1 MTKKIS
7 FLIFKTIFF
16 IFKIIEKIFRKDLL
30 IYFKEFLEDNSYKKV
45 LICEKKIIFFTPNFI
60 TKWRVDTF
68 YSKEPETLDW
78 IENFDNKGKIIFWD
92 IGANIGLY
100 SIYAAVKFE
109 NIDVIAFEPSTSNLR
124 ILSRNISINNLS
136 GKIKINQFPLINEK
150 NKFLEMQEPK
160 FIEGWSMNS
169 FGKNLDFEGKTFVS
183 ENKYRIYGT
192 SINYLIE
199 NDILKI
205 PNYIKIDVDGIEHLI
220 LKGGLNFLKDKQI
233 KSISVELNENFKE
246 QYNEVMHIMKIS
258 KFKLKHKKHC
268 AEFDKSVQFSKLYNF
283 VFEKDKS

>member
-7 FLIFKTIFF
+7 FLIFKIIFF
-16 IFKIIEKIFRKDLL
+16 ILKIIEKIFRRDLL
-30 IYFKEFLEDNSYKKV
+30 IYFKEFLEDNSYKNV
-45 LICEKKIIFFTPNFI
+45 FICEKKISFFTPNFI

-78 IENFDNKGKIIFWD
+78 IKSFDNKSKIIFWD
-92 IGANIGLY
+92 VGANIGLY

-109 NIDVIAFEPSTSNLR
+109 DIDVIAFEPSTSNLR

-192 SINYLIE
+192 SIDYLIE
-199 NDILKI
+199 NNILKI

-246 QYNEVMHIMKIS
+246 QYNEVMNIMKIS
-258 KFKLKHKKHC
+258 KFKFKHKKHC
-268 AEFDKSVQFSKLYNF
+268 AEFDNSVQFSKLYNF